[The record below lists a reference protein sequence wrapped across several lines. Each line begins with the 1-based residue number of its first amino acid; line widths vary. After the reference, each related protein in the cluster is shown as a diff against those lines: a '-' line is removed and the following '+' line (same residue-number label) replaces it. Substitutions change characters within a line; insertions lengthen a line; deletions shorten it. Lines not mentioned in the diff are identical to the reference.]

1 MLWRV
6 EYLSTVDKSWIDD
19 IKTEEH
25 FLKRFAA
32 NSFFAN
38 EKPVK
43 IIHEKPFPEP
53 YAMVYID
60 TKTHEPEKL
69 TYYDFGGNLDT
80 IELNRVEPYISGSG
94 NRKSRRN
101 LKSKKSRK
109 TNRKSIRRR

>member
-6 EYLSTVDKSWIDD
+6 EYLPTDDTSWIKD
-19 IKTEEH
+19 IKTENH
-25 FLKRFAA
+25 FLKMIA

-43 IIHEKPFPEP
+43 IIYEPPYPEP

-60 TKTHEPEKL
+60 ADTNEPDRLK
-69 TYYDFGGNLDT
+69 YYDFGGNLVNL
-80 IELNRVEPYISGSG
+80 ELHRVEPTITGSG